1 MFLFLF
7 QLPHRFDFNDS
18 DSTPSS
24 DGGPFAPTAN
34 RWIVRR
40 VDEPPAVHHNATGI
54 VPNKWSWARR
64 AHEVLRQKLSNG
76 ITFSAVRYRTY
87 NTRIKSNPCVQCNQ
101 PNKFDAVLIS
111 E

>member
-1 MFLFLF
+1 L
-7 QLPHRFDFNDS
+7 NDS
-18 DSTPSS
+18 KTGTDLTPSS
-24 DGGPFAPTAN
+24 DGGPFALAAN

-76 ITFSAVRYRTY
+76 IPFSAVQYP
-87 NTRIKSNPCVQCNQ
+87 NQIKSLHANQ